1 MQSGHG
7 AAHPS
12 ADATQPGYGTAQP
25 DPGAA
30 HFGHF
35 GFDQPHYGLNQPH
48 PGATQSG
55 PAAQPHSGYGRS
67 AHSGANPY
75 PAPSQ
80 APGAPQHPLTVP
92 YPAQQPSGPQP
103 TSGPHTSHPPAMEQ
117 APGAQ
122 TAYSQVS
129 GPQPVPPHP
138 ASPHTASPY
147 GGSPDAASPQAPGP
161 QPGQPTADT
170 PWVGPLQPDLQG
182 VIGRL
187 PAEGAPWPSPAP
199 QQPAAQDLPSWPV
212 DPAVPGAPPWEPPP
226 AFTAAA
232 AGMPVWP
239 APPSDPHA
247 MPPWPAATGE
257 LVAEPDEPQ
266 PTAFAA
272 DVTDPEG
279 IVRPPHHVAAPT
291 PDQPQQPGHPQ
302 NPNHPQ
308 GPSHVQGLSDPQG
321 PSGPHPVQRPAGL
334 SQPATGGNTAFPAT
348 APGVSTPG
356 PGAPVPGQNASA
368 PGDDPRQEGGA
379 PTDPDATR
387 PGTVPVP
394 SEGPRPHPS
403 GDARQS
409 GGHAMPLAAP
419 VAEAEETRP
428 APAHQL
434 PAITT
439 SGAPAESQDAD
450 TPHDD
455 QPPATP
461 FDPNAPTPVRPAEP
475 GDVPVWPPLPP
486 GAPGATGTTAPQRI
500 PDLPFSRDTW
510 GQRQSTSLDLPTP
523 PHGLATT
530 AAGKGAPGGPAFP
543 PGAFKQAPFQIPP
556 PPPPPS
562 GGGKRAL
569 LVTLGALALVGVATG
584 GFFAYQAVSDPAPT
598 TAAART
604 APPSGPD
611 GQGQGQGQGQP
622 QQTALTSED
631 PGASVLDSEQSD
643 PQKLSLS
650 EAFPKKK
657 VSAAGTTFKR
667 VKAGMETTCDK
678 AAVGAFADA
687 LKAQSCT
694 RVLRATYVDSK
705 KRYAVTTGI
714 AVLPTRDAATTVDQ
728 SKDLGKNI
736 WFRPLPGPE
745 GSGGDRVQI
754 AGGYA
759 AGLVW
764 GRYIVFSYATYAD
777 GRTPTDKEKTLPKV
791 SGAFRDQTSLVLERR
806 VTGG

>member
-1 MQSGHG
+1 M
-7 AAHPS
+7 
-12 ADATQPGYGTAQP
+12 
-25 DPGAA
+25 
-30 HFGHF
+30 
-35 GFDQPHYGLNQPH
+35 
-48 PGATQSG
+48 
-55 PAAQPHSGYGRS
+55 
-67 AHSGANPY
+67 
-75 PAPSQ
+75 
-80 APGAPQHPLTVP
+80 
-92 YPAQQPSGPQP
+92 
-103 TSGPHTSHPPAMEQ
+103 
-117 APGAQ
+117 
-122 TAYSQVS
+122 
-129 GPQPVPPHP
+129 
-138 ASPHTASPY
+138 
-147 GGSPDAASPQAPGP
+147 P
-161 QPGQPTADT
+161 QPGQPSADT
-170 PWVGPLQPDLQG
+170 PWVGPLQADLQG
-182 VIGRL
+182 VIGRH
-187 PAEGAPWPSPAP
+187 PAESASWPSATQASDGRPAP
-199 QQPAAQDLPSWPV
+199 QQPTAQDPSSWPV
-212 DPAVPGAPPWEPPP
+212 NPVVPGAPPWEPPP

-266 PTAFAA
+266 PTAFDANA
-272 DVTDPEG
+272 TDPEG
-279 IVRPPHHVAAPT
+279 PFRPPHHSAAPT
-291 PDQPQQPGHPQ
+291 PDQPQPGHPQ
-302 NPNHPQ
+302 
-308 GPSHVQGLSDPQG
+308 GPGHVQGLSDPQG

-334 SQPATGGNTAFPAT
+334 SQPATGPAAFPAT
-348 APGVSTPG
+348 GPGISTPG
-356 PGAPVPGQNASA
+356 PGTPPASRNASA
-368 PGDDPRQEGGA
+368 PGHPASPGDTPWQEGA

-387 PGTVPVP
+387 PGAVPVP
-394 SEGPRPHPS
+394 PEGRRSS
-403 GDARQS
+403 GDAQQGTTPDDPRRHS
-409 GGHAMPLAAP
+409 GGHAIPLSAP
-419 VAEAEETRP
+419 VAEAVDTRP
-428 APAHQL
+428 DTTPEQQQPADATL
-434 PAITT
+434 PAQPIAP
-439 SGAPAESQDAD
+439 SGAPAPSHGATPTEDSGESQDIGD
-450 TPHDD
+450 PHDD

-486 GAPGATGTTAPQRI
+486 GATAPQRI

-523 PHGLATT
+523 PHGLAVTT
-530 AAGKGAPGGPAFP
+530 AGKGTAGGGPAFP

-584 GFFAYQAVSDPAPT
+584 GFFAYQAVSDPTPT

-604 APPSGPD
+604 GPPSGPV
-611 GQGQGQGQGQP
+611 GQGQGQP
-622 QQTALTSED
+622 QQTAVTSEG

-678 AAVGAFADA
+678 AATGAFADA

-714 AVLPTRDAATTVDQ
+714 AVLPTKEAATAVDQ
-728 SKDLGKNI
+728 AKDLGKNV
-736 WFRPLPGPE
+736 WFRPLPGPK

-777 GRTPTDKEKTLPKV
+777 GRTPTDKEKTLPEV
-791 SGAFRDQTSLVLERR
+791 SGAFRDKTSLVLERR

>member
-1 MQSGHG
+1 MIGH
-7 AAHPS
+7 
-12 ADATQPGYGTAQP
+12 Q
-25 DPGAA
+25 
-30 HFGHF
+30 
-35 GFDQPHYGLNQPH
+35 
-48 PGATQSG
+48 
-55 PAAQPHSGYGRS
+55 
-67 AHSGANPY
+67 
-75 PAPSQ
+75 
-80 APGAPQHPLTVP
+80 
-92 YPAQQPSGPQP
+92 
-103 TSGPHTSHPPAMEQ
+103 
-117 APGAQ
+117 
-122 TAYSQVS
+122 
-129 GPQPVPPHP
+129 
-138 ASPHTASPY
+138 
-147 GGSPDAASPQAPGP
+147 
-161 QPGQPTADT
+161 
-170 PWVGPLQPDLQG
+170 
-182 VIGRL
+182 
-187 PAEGAPWPSPAP
+187 PAEGAPWPSATPASDGRPAP
-199 QQPAAQDLPSWPV
+199 QQPTAQDPPSWPV
-212 DPAVPGAPPWEPPP
+212 NPGVPGAPPWEPPP

-266 PTAFAA
+266 PTAFDANA
-272 DVTDPEG
+272 TDPEG
-279 IVRPPHHVAAPT
+279 TVRPPHSSAAPT
-291 PDQPQQPGHPQ
+291 PDQPQPGHPQ
-302 NPNHPQ
+302 GPSHPQ
-308 GPSHVQGLSDPQG
+308 QGPSGPQGPSHVQGTSHPQCPSHVQGLSDPQG

-334 SQPATGGNTAFPAT
+334 SQPATGLTAFPAT
-348 APGVSTPG
+348 AAPGISTPG
-356 PGAPVPGQNASA
+356 PGTPPPASQNASA
-368 PGDDPRQEGGA
+368 PGHPASPDG
-379 PTDPDATR
+379 TDPDATR
-387 PGTVPVP
+387 PGAVPVP
-394 SEGPRPHPS
+394 QEGPHQEGPHRHPS
-403 GDARQS
+403 DDAQQGATPDEDPRRHS
-409 GGHAMPLAAP
+409 GGHAIPLSAP
-419 VAEAEETRP
+419 VAEAVDTRP
-428 APAHQL
+428 AEQRQPSDAPL
-434 PAITT
+434 PAQPAAP
-439 SGAPAESQDAD
+439 SGAPASPHGTTPPED
-450 TPHDD
+450 TGTPDDD

-486 GAPGATGTTAPQRI
+486 GVTDATGATAPQRI

-523 PHGLATT
+523 PHGLAVTT
-530 AAGKGAPGGPAFP
+530 AGKGTAGGGPAFP

-604 APPSGPD
+604 GPPSGQD

-622 QQTALTSED
+622 QQTAVTSD
-631 PGASVLDSEQSD
+631 GPGASVLDSEQSD

-678 AAVGAFADA
+678 AATGAFADA

-714 AVLPTRDAATTVDQ
+714 AVLPTKEAATAVDQ
-728 SKDLGKNI
+728 TKDLGKNV
-736 WFRPLPGPE
+736 WFRPLPGPK

-777 GRTPTDKEKTLPKV
+777 GRTPADNEKTLPKV
-791 SGAFRDQTSLVLERR
+791 SGAFRDETSLVLERR

>member
-1 MQSGHG
+1 MIGH
-7 AAHPS
+7 
-12 ADATQPGYGTAQP
+12 Q
-25 DPGAA
+25 
-30 HFGHF
+30 
-35 GFDQPHYGLNQPH
+35 
-48 PGATQSG
+48 
-55 PAAQPHSGYGRS
+55 
-67 AHSGANPY
+67 
-75 PAPSQ
+75 
-80 APGAPQHPLTVP
+80 
-92 YPAQQPSGPQP
+92 
-103 TSGPHTSHPPAMEQ
+103 
-117 APGAQ
+117 
-122 TAYSQVS
+122 
-129 GPQPVPPHP
+129 
-138 ASPHTASPY
+138 
-147 GGSPDAASPQAPGP
+147 
-161 QPGQPTADT
+161 
-170 PWVGPLQPDLQG
+170 
-182 VIGRL
+182 
-187 PAEGAPWPSPAP
+187 PAEGASWPSATRASDGRPVP
-199 QQPAAQDLPSWPV
+199 QQPTAQDPPSWPV
-212 DPAVPGAPPWEPPP
+212 NPVVPGAPPWEPPP

-239 APPSDPHA
+239 APPSDPHP

-266 PTAFAA
+266 PTAFDANA
-272 DVTDPEG
+272 TDPEG
-279 IVRPPHHVAAPT
+279 TVRPPHHFAALT
-291 PDQPQQPGHPQ
+291 PDQPQPGHPQ
-302 NPNHPQ
+302 GPGHEQGSSDPQ
-308 GPSHVQGLSDPQG
+308 SPGHVHGLSDPQG

-334 SQPATGGNTAFPAT
+334 SQPATGLTAFPST
-348 APGVSTPG
+348 GPGISTPG
-356 PGAPVPGQNASA
+356 PGAPPPNQNASA
-368 PGDDPRQEGGA
+368 PGHPASPGDAPRQEGP
-379 PTDPDATR
+379 PTDPDVTR
-387 PGTVPVP
+387 PGAVPVP
-394 SEGPRPHPS
+394 PQGPHRHPS
-403 GDARQS
+403 DDAQQSATPPDDPRRHS
-409 GGHAMPLAAP
+409 GGHAIPLSAP
-419 VAEAEETRP
+419 VAEAVDTRP
-428 APAHQL
+428 AATPEQQQPEDATL
-434 PAITT
+434 PPQAIAP
-439 SGAPAESQDAD
+439 SGGAPAPSGDGTTPPED
-450 TPHDD
+450 TGTPDDD

-486 GAPGATGTTAPQRI
+486 GATAPQRI

-523 PHGLATT
+523 PHGLAVTT
-530 AAGKGAPGGPAFP
+530 AGKGAAGGPAFP

-604 APPSGPD
+604 GPPSGQD
-611 GQGQGQGQGQP
+611 GQGQGQGHGQGQGQP
-622 QQTALTSED
+622 QQTALTSEG

-678 AAVGAFADA
+678 AATGAFAEA

-714 AVLPTRDAATTVDQ
+714 AVLPTKEAATAVDQ
-728 SKDLGKNI
+728 TKDLGKNV
-736 WFRPLPGPE
+736 WFRPLPGPK

-777 GRTPTDKEKTLPKV
+777 GRTPTDKEKTLPEV
-791 SGAFRDQTSLVLERR
+791 SGAFRDETSLVLERR